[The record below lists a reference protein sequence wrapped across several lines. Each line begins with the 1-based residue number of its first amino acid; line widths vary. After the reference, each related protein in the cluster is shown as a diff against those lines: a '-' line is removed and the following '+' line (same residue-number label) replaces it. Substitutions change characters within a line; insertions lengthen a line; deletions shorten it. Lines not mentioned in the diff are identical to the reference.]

1 MKISSPLGN
10 KSVEITSKFGPR
22 WGRQHKGVDIKADVG
37 TRVTS
42 VLPGKVVKSGN
53 FNDGYGGQVLIIHNT
68 PEGIFY
74 SRYAHL
80 RKVYV
85 KQGETVNAGEKIGE
99 SGGEKG
105 DPNSGKS
112 TGPHL
117 HFEFMGEGQTHIDPT
132 PYLTG
137 AVAASE
143 LLGTSK
149 SDSSDSSSIA
159 NKTTIGRDLDQPN
172 IVDKTMATI
181 SKLAPITVLAG
192 LKGAS
197 TKKESVQNTKLIE
210 EVDRI
215 KQLLK

>member
-80 RKVYV
+80 RKMYV

-105 DPNSGKS
+105 DPNAGRS

-117 HFEFMGEGQTHIDPT
+117 HFEIMDKGQRDIDPVPFLSGAGT
-132 PYLTG
+132 LAAAAMASSDKTDGEEEQQKAGSKTKIKTITEKSSLVCPQTSLTG
-137 AVAASE
+137 
-143 LLGTSK
+143 
-149 SDSSDSSSIA
+149 D
-159 NKTTIGRDLDQPN
+159 
-172 IVDKTMATI
+172 
-181 SKLAPITVLAG
+181 
-192 LKGAS
+192 
-197 TKKESVQNTKLIE
+197 
-210 EVDRI
+210 
-215 KQLLK
+215 